1 MKIGT
6 CVCLWTF
13 SPVPWIYISVFVL
26 AVAVVQ
32 SLSCVWF
39 FVTLW
44 TAAHRASLSFTV
56 SQRLFTLL
64 STESVMRSDHLIPCC
79 PSPLRPLW
87 ASAILYCSFAV
98 CSEVSE
104 PDCSSSV
111 FLSEDCF
118 GFQGP
123 LSFHTICKIKILWKT
138 LLVIWWALH
147 YSSRLP
153 WIVQSFWQYWVLQR
167 TLYISPF
174 VCTIFDF
181 FHQGLTDF
189 WVQVICP
196 LR

>member
-1 MKIGT
+1 MG
-6 CVCLWTF
+6 L
-13 SPVPWIYISVFVL
+13 SL
-26 AVAVVQ
+26 DL
-32 SLSCVWF
+32 LSCSMNLYF
-39 FVTLW
+39 CFCASCCCCSVTKLCLILCDPMDCNAPGFPVLHCLPEVVH
-44 TAAHRASLSFTV
+44 TSVHRVGDAIWPSH
-56 SQRLFTLL
+56 LL
-64 STESVMRSDHLIPCC
+64 LPL
-79 PSPLRPLW
+79 SPLRPLW
-87 ASAILYCSFAV
+87 ASAILYCSFV
-98 CSEVSE
+98 VYSEVSE

-123 LSFHTICKIKILWKT
+123 LCFHTICKIKILWKM

-153 WIVQSFWQYWVLQR
+153 WIVQSFWQYWVFQR
-167 TLYISPF
+167 TLYISPS